1 MLRYVQESPSM
12 KAPVTQSGQAEARRP
27 ARGRREEGVTH
38 PPRYFPFLNES
49 PTSCLPSC
57 EQDMQTGEGK
67 LGKFRTSM
75 DKVHSS
81 MKALH
86 HPCARIYPLR
96 GGHERRGGE
105 GIRG

>member
-1 MLRYVQESPSM
+1 M
-12 KAPVTQSGQAEARRP
+12 KAPVTQIGQAEARRP

-49 PTSCLPSC
+49 PASCLPSC

-67 LGKFRTSM
+67 TGKFRSNVAT
-75 DKVHSS
+75 VHSS

-86 HPCARIYPLR
+86 HPYARTYPLS